1 MTSEGLMSHEV
12 HMTSED
18 KKRIARFQNLKKARE
33 RLLSLPPDDALE
45 HLVSE
50 KSAIAIVHSFPP
62 EDLHPLV
69 RNIGAENALPL
80 LALASNKQWEYILD
94 IEIWHK
100 DRIDFS
106 AATKWL
112 NLLIS
117 ADPARLAEW
126 CANEKDTFI
135 DFFLLH
141 NIEIRIREHDE
152 TPSELG
158 ADFITFDDT
167 FYFRIL
173 DPPFSPKIDAEPE
186 TVPHGDQYL
195 ENRRDFLMQ
204 LLQRLSNFD
213 HHQFQNILL
222 ESAAIIPAETEEEI
236 YRLRNVR
243 LAEKGFLPFEE
254 AVGIYQSLTKKD
266 LRKRINKLQT
276 ESTADDSFMP
286 APFYAQNLLEPG
298 GTFAKA
304 LASVK
309 NENARMQLQSEF
321 AGLCNQLLIA
331 DQKAINGRNALHD
344 AVKKA
349 SGYTGIGLET
359 ISESTDKQL
368 EHYVLADI
376 FRVGYGM
383 ALRLKWRAEKWR
395 NNSWFMAK
403 KLPLSFWGEE
413 WLGVL
418 GGLLIKRPLYFDNDQ
433 TGTLYREFLSTKD
446 ISVTDTILTE
456 VIAFDNL
463 LATLSLKVK
472 PLPPGSLLTY
482 KNLLLTRWARETTD
496 SGIGETAFAPLPLD
510 AFRSFFDTLWRS
522 PEKPKAIKLSV
533 KSAFL
538 KWLKD
543 KSGLTGTE
551 ITQQCGNALENLFA
565 EIETELGKI
574 SRNDLDP
581 RFIQLFLIS

>member
-1 MTSEGLMSHEV
+1 MASD
-12 HMTSED
+12 D
-18 KKRIARFQNLKKARE
+18 KKIITRLQNLKKARE
-33 RLLSLPPDDALE
+33 QLLSLPPDAALE

-50 KSAIAIVHSFPP
+50 KGAVAIVHSFPP
-62 EDLHPLV
+62 EDLHLLV

-80 LALASNKQWEYILD
+80 LALASNRQWEYILD

-100 DRIDFS
+100 DRMDFS

-126 CANEKDTFI
+126 CAKEKDTFI
-135 DFFLLH
+135 DLFLLH

-152 TPSELG
+152 NPSELG

-173 DPPFSPKIDAEPE
+173 DPPFSPKTDADPE
-186 TVPHGDQYL
+186 TVQHGDQYL
-195 ENRRDFLMQ
+195 KNRKDFLMQ

-213 HHQFQNILL
+213 HHRFQNILL
-222 ESAAIIPAETEEEI
+222 ESAAVIPAEIEEEI

-254 AVGIYQSLTKKD
+254 AVGIYQPLTEKD
-266 LRKRINKLQT
+266 IKKRIKKLRA
-276 ESTADDSFMP
+276 ESTADDNFMP
-286 APFYAQNLLEPG
+286 VPYYAQNLLEPDS
-298 GTFAKA
+298 TFAKA
-304 LASVK
+304 LASIN
-309 NENARMQLQSEF
+309 NENTRMQLQSEF

-344 AVKKA
+344 AVKNA
-349 SGYTGIGLET
+349 SGYIGIGLEA
-359 ISESTDKQL
+359 ISGPTNKQI
-368 EHYVLADI
+368 ERYVLADI

-383 ALRLKWRAEKWR
+383 ALQLKWGAEKWR
-395 NNSWFMAK
+395 NNSWFMAQE
-403 KLPLSFWGEE
+403 LPFSFWGEE
-413 WLGVL
+413 WLGVI
-418 GGLLIKRPLYFDNDQ
+418 GGLLVKRPLYFDNYQ
-433 TGTLYREFLSTKD
+433 TGTLYREFLTTRD
-446 ISVTDTILTE
+446 ISVTDTILAE
-456 VIAFDNL
+456 VIAFDDL
-463 LATLSLKVK
+463 LATLSLKLK

-482 KNLLLTRWARETTD
+482 KNLLLTHWARDTTD
-496 SGIGETAFAPLPLD
+496 SGTGETAFAPLPLD
-510 AFRSFFDTLWRS
+510 AFRSFFDTLWRN
-522 PEKPKAIKLSV
+522 PEKPRAIKLSV

-551 ITQQCGNALENLFA
+551 ITQQYGITLENLFA
-565 EIETELGKI
+565 EIETELGEI

-581 RFIQLFLIS
+581 RFIQIFLIS